1 MAVLS
6 SFSQPNANVGDTY
19 GEYIVREVINARRG
33 RYRWEK
39 FKDATSIVSTLHSG
53 PNVLGVR
60 TSVIIPTGKVVK
72 NVITEL
78 EVIDPGHANNGRR
91 ITLTSNAYNGL
102 ITKLVDTGG
111 SVPSRLTVTQIDG
124 RMDDWQFTASR
135 DNFFELYDA
144 TIEVTVTIIWGD
156 DTNHRVMT
164 YRGNVSGVRPIDL
177 GRISFTVR
185 TMATDEVVTIP
196 VSGDGLD
203 YCADWG
209 DGSFRAGSTKANPT
223 HTYTNPGYYRVNL
236 VCKKCPKLVFEN
248 AASAGNVS
256 SIDEIY
262 RPSLMGMT
270 DMDKMWSG
278 CVNATVSNATIDL
291 TGVETARMFMQGVA
305 VDTSSVSFIIPD
317 VCDAGLAFN
326 GSESLFSRAVIDSR
340 FAILIDDD
348 HRLKHI
354 VAGPRIIDHSKAL
367 SLIKINSPYDIDTS
381 GIMVQS
387 PIKYESLF
395 TDLDLDWWRHRTG
408 GNVTEPST
416 VPPTV
421 DHSGTELDSVSIEI
435 AVVTEKKKLNYWWD
449 HNQGVPVGDNRY
461 IGLSATSLGLAMSTL
476 VGAEISGT
484 DAAIVGTKD
493 ETIVIQSENV
503 SATREMIAQYHRS
516 MMEQWDVLLEKIN
529 SIKTISDIQNVSI

>member
-1 MAVLS
+1 
-6 SFSQPNANVGDTY
+6 
-19 GEYIVREVINARRG
+19 
-33 RYRWEK
+33 
-39 FKDATSIVSTLHSG
+39 
-53 PNVLGVR
+53 
-60 TSVIIPTGKVVK
+60 
-72 NVITEL
+72 
-78 EVIDPGHANNGRR
+78 
-91 ITLTSNAYNGL
+91 
-102 ITKLVDTGG
+102 
-111 SVPSRLTVTQIDG
+111 
-124 RMDDWQFTASR
+124 
-135 DNFFELYDA
+135 
-144 TIEVTVTIIWGD
+144 
-156 DTNHRVMT
+156 
-164 YRGNVSGVRPIDL
+164 
-177 GRISFTVR
+177 
-185 TMATDEVVTIP
+185 
-196 VSGDGLD
+196 
-203 YCADWG
+203 
-209 DGSFRAGSTKANPT
+209 
-223 HTYTNPGYYRVNL
+223 
-236 VCKKCPKLVFEN
+236 
-248 AASAGNVS
+248 
-256 SIDEIY
+256 
-262 RPSLMGMT
+262 
-270 DMDKMWSG
+270 
-278 CVNATVSNATIDL
+278 
-291 TGVETARMFMQGVA
+291 
-305 VDTSSVSFIIPD
+305 
-317 VCDAGLAFN
+317 
-326 GSESLFSRAVIDSR
+326 LFSRAVVDSR

-461 IGLSATSLGLAMSTL
+461 IGLSATSLSLAMSTL

-484 DAAIVGTKD
+484 DAAIIGTKD
-493 ETIVIQSENV
+493 ETIVIRSENV